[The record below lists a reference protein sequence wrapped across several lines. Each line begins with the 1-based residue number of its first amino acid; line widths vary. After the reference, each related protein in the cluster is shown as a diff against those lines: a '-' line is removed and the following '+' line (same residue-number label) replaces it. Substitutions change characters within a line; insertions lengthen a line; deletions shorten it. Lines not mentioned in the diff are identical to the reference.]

1 MANYTSATAAI
12 TATAATTTQTSAD
25 IGNNSGRTM
34 SVILDTTSIGTG
46 SVTVTI
52 NGKDP
57 ASGKYYP
64 LLTGAAVTTNATT
77 VYHVGPGMT
86 VTANVSANVP
96 VPKVVQIVVTANN
109 ANAATYTVGV
119 NFGV

>member
-64 LLTGAAVTTNATT
+64 LLAGAAVTTNATT